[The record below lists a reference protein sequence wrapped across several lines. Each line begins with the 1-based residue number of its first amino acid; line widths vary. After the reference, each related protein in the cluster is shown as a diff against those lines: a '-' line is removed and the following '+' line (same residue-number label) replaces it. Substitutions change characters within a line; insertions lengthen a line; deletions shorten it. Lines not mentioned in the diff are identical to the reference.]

1 MIERHV
7 TFNVH
12 PDRMREF
19 ERLFMDEYRPAMSS
33 MPGFVKV
40 DLLCRSDQPTQ
51 YAMIIRFESAETSA
65 AWRSSAAHQSLQPKI
80 KALYS
85 ESQLQVYDVVA

>member
-7 TFNVH
+7 TFNVLL
-12 PDRMREF
+12 DKTADF
-19 ERLFMDEYRPAMSS
+19 EKIFVEEYRPAMAT

-40 DLLCRSDQPTQ
+40 DLLRLPDQPTQ
-51 YAMIIRFESAETSA
+51 YQMVIRFESAEA
-65 AWRSSAAHQSLQPKI
+65 AAGWRSSAAHQALQPRI

-85 ESQLQVYDVVA
+85 DSQLQVYDVIA

>member
-1 MIERHV
+1 MIERQV
-7 TFNVH
+7 TFSVF
-12 PDRMREF
+12 PEKTAEF
-19 ERLFMDEYRPAMSS
+19 EKLFVEEYRPAMTL
-33 MPGFVKV
+33 MNGFVNV
-40 DLLCRSDQPTQ
+40 GLLRRTDQPSQ
-51 YAMIIRFESAETSA
+51 YEMVIRFETSEAAA

>member
-12 PDRMREF
+12 PEKKKEF
-19 ERLFMDEYRPAMSS
+19 ERLFVEEYRPAMSS

-40 DLLCRSDQPTQ
+40 DLLLRSDQPTQ
-51 YAMIIRFESAETSA
+51 YAMVIRFESAGTSA
-65 AWRSSAAHQSLQPKI
+65 DWRSSAAHQSLQPKI

-85 ESQLQVYDVVA
+85 ASQLQVYDVVA